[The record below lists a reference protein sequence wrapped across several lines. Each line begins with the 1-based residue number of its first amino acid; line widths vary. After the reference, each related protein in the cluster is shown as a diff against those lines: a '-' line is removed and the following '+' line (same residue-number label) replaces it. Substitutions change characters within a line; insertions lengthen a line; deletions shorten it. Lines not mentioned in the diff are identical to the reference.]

1 MIIVDTKYSVSDEA
15 AERLARA
22 CSLIASGMINELPL
36 SRTEIEGS
44 DIYVN
49 VSEYKTHEL
58 NNSLWEA
65 HRKYAD
71 IHYVIDGSEQIA
83 CAPSDAMTVTQ
94 EYSDATDAVLGRAE
108 GEAVDLIN
116 GRYVVLLPDT
126 AHCPG
131 VMLGSPEKVKKAVIK
146 VRL

>member
-1 MIIVDTKYSVSDEA
+1 MIVVDTKYNIIDEA
-15 AERLARA
+15 AERLVKA
-22 CSLIASGMINELPL
+22 CSLIASGTINELPL

-49 VSEYKTHEL
+49 VSEYQTHEL

-65 HRKYAD
+65 HQKYAD
-71 IHYVIDGSEQIA
+71 IHYVIDGYEQIA
-83 CAPSDAMTVTQ
+83 YAPTDAMTVMQ
-94 EYSDATDAVLGRAE
+94 GYSDETDAVLGYAG
-108 GEAVDLIN
+108 GEAVDLSN

-126 AHCPG
+126 VHCPG
-131 VMLGSPEKVKKAVIK
+131 VMLGFPERVKKAVIK

>member
-1 MIIVDTKYSVSDEA
+1 MIIVDAKYNVSNEA

-22 CSLIASGMINELPL
+22 CSLIASGTIHELPL
-36 SRTEIEGS
+36 GRTEIEGS

-49 VSEYKTHEL
+49 VSEYETHEL

-83 CAPSDAMTVTQ
+83 CAPTDAMMVTQ
-94 EYSDATDAVLGRAE
+94 EYSDETDAVLGYAE
-108 GEAVDLIN
+108 GEKVDLSN
-116 GRYVVLLPDT
+116 GRYVILLPDT

-131 VMLGSPEKVKKAVIK
+131 IMLDFPKRIKKAVIK

>member
-71 IHYVIDGSEQIA
+71 IHYVIDGTEQIA

-94 EYSDATDAVLGRAE
+94 EYSDATDAVLGVPKEKLLTLKRSICSTAP
-108 GEAVDLIN
+108 
-116 GRYVVLLPDT
+116 RYCALSRRYAWL
-126 AHCPG
+126 
-131 VMLGSPEKVKKAVIK
+131 S
-146 VRL
+146 